1 MNVRS
6 RILAGMPKVSEEHWR
21 AQEQRFLDAAR
32 RCFTRVGIEA
42 ASMEEIRTEA
52 EVSAGAMYRY
62 FASKDDLVHAA
73 IATSMAEFEQLV
85 VDVGECQGADT
96 PSGYLRLLLTSL
108 RQFRHH
114 SGGVDLFRLAIQG
127 WAHAQSR
134 PETKTMIKAS
144 LKRQLRAYQ
153 KAAESWSTTD
163 NAPAAAIA
171 IAGAVIGY
179 VVQSA
184 FSDSAIDPARYSR
197 GLSQLA

>member
-73 IATSMAEFEQLV
+73 IATS
-85 VDVGECQGADT
+85 
-96 PSGYLRLLLTSL
+96 
-108 RQFRHH
+108 
-114 SGGVDLFRLAIQG
+114 
-127 WAHAQSR
+127 
-134 PETKTMIKAS
+134 PEA
-144 LKRQLRAYQ
+144 L
-153 KAAESWSTTD
+153 
-163 NAPAAAIA
+163 
-171 IAGAVIGY
+171 
-179 VVQSA
+179 
-184 FSDSAIDPARYSR
+184 
-197 GLSQLA
+197 